1 MTPDLNVSTGSIH
14 RGLGF
19 RVLVRVRV
27 LGFAFLGEKAT
38 VRERE
43 FLCEE
48 TCD

>member
-1 MTPDLNVSTGSIH
+1 MSLRVAFT
-14 RGLGF
+14 GF

-38 VRERE
+38 ERERE
-43 FLCEE
+43 CLCEE